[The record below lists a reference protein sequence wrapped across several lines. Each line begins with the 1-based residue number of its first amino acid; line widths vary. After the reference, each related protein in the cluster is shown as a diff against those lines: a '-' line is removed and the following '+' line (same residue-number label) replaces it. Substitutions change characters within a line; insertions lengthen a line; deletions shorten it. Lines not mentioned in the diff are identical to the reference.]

1 MKLKKSLLLLC
12 SLVIFSGILIGAT
25 PEKGMSAKSP
35 VVIGEVTEVKK
46 SEDGN
51 STMITVQGYMKGK
64 EVSKITVVGIINN
77 ETKVMNSANDK
88 KENIVIENGDLVYM
102 RVSEAMTKSNPP
114 QTVIKRI
121 FITKNK

>member
-1 MKLKKSLLLLC
+1 MKLKKSLIVICALF
-12 SLVIFSGILIGAT
+12 IFSGVLIGAT
-25 PEKGMSAKSP
+25 PEKGMSTKSP
-35 VVIGEVTEVKK
+35 VIIGEVTEVKK

-64 EVSKITVVGIINN
+64 EVNKITVVGVLDN
-77 ETKVMNSANDK
+77 ETKVMNSANNK
-88 KENIVIENGDLVYM
+88 KEDIVIEKGDLVYM
-102 RVSEAMTKSNPP
+102 RVNEAMTKSNPP

>member
-1 MKLKKSLLLLC
+1 MKLKKSLLVLC
-12 SLVIFSGILIGAT
+12 SLIIFSGILIGAT
-25 PEKGMSAKSP
+25 PEKGMSTKSP
-35 VVIGEVTEVKK
+35 FIIGEVTEVKK

-64 EVSKITVVGIINN
+64 EVSKMTVVGIINN

>member
-1 MKLKKSLLLLC
+1 
-12 SLVIFSGILIGAT
+12 
-25 PEKGMSAKSP
+25 MSTKSP
-35 VVIGEVTEVKK
+35 VVVGEVTEIKK

-64 EVSKITVVGIINN
+64 EVSKMTVVGIINN